1 MTQRTVYRMAKA
13 GSMNRLQQV
22 DEERSSPGKD
32 QVEVEVKAIGLN
44 FADIFAIQGLYS
56 ATPTGSFIPGLEFA
70 GKVVAKGEQVDSV
83 AEGQDVMGVTRFGGY
98 VSHLTI
104 DAHYVTPLPAG
115 WSYQEGAAFPVQ
127 VLTAYYALFPLGN
140 LQNGNTVL
148 IHSGAGGVGI
158 QANRIAKRF
167 NAYTIG
173 TVSSQKKADFLLDEE
188 GYDKAIVRSGDFPH
202 DLQNVLNGRDLDLVL
217 ESIGGKVFKQSFDA
231 LAPMGRIITF
241 GAASFTPH
249 GKRPNY
255 LKLIWQY
262 LRRPKIDPM
271 KLPSINK
278 SVMGFN
284 LIWLYDNVTLM
295 HQMLSEVD
303 ELALPAPH
311 IGHTFAF
318 DDLPEA
324 LQLFQQ
330 GKTVGKVVVDV

>member
-1 MTQRTVYRMAKA
+1 MDKA

-70 GKVVAKGEQVDSV
+70 GKVVAKGGQVDTV
-83 AEGQDVMGVTRFGGY
+83 EVGQDVMGVTRFGGY

-104 DAHYVTPLPAG
+104 DAPYVTPLPAG
-115 WSYQEGAAFPVQ
+115 WSYQEGAGFPVQ
-127 VLTAYYALFPLGN
+127 VLTAYYALGPLGN
-140 LQNGNTVL
+140 LQQGNTVL

-167 NAYTIG
+167 NAFTIG
-173 TVSSQKKADFLLDEE
+173 TVSSQEKADFLLDEE
-188 GYDKAIVRSGDFPH
+188 GYDKAIVRSREFPQ
-202 DLQNVLNGRDLDLVL
+202 DLQEALNGRDLHLVL
-217 ESIGGKVFKQSFDA
+217 ESIGGKIFKQSFDA
-231 LAPMGRIITF
+231 LSPMGRIITF

-255 LKLIWQY
+255 LKLIRQY
-262 LRRPKIDPM
+262 LRRPRIDPM

-284 LIWLYDNVTLM
+284 LIWLYDNVNLM
-295 HQMLSEVD
+295 HQMLRKVEQ
-303 ELALPAPH
+303 LALPAPH

-318 DDLPEA
+318 DELPKA
-324 LQLFQQ
+324 LERFQH